1 MFDEINDLIDRRE
14 TDGNLERA
22 VELLMELKQ
31 ANPEKDIVRGKLSN
45 AYFYVGLFA
54 EEGSSARKDAFE
66 KGVEYGKEAITLNP
80 DALYGNFWY
89 ASNLGYLGMIQG
101 VLASLGSIDP
111 FRKSMEIVVKANENF
126 FLAGPHRA
134 LGRLYHQAPGWPI
147 SIGNKNK
154 AAEHLERAVELCPTF
169 FANRLYLAEFYVD
182 MGKKKEA
189 REHLEW
195 ARDTDL
201 NPAHVKEDQV
211 FKQQAEELLTRIG

>member
-101 VLASLGSIDP
+101 VLSSLASIDP
-111 FRKSMEIVVKANENF
+111 FRKSMEIVLKANENF
-126 FLAGPHRA
+126 FRAGPHRA

-154 AAEHLERAVELCPTF
+154 AGEHLERAVELAGDF

-182 MGKKKEA
+182 MGKRDAAIEQ
-189 REHLEW
+189 LQW
-195 ARDTDL
+195 AAGAEL
-201 NPAHVKEDQV
+201 NSLHVKEDGV
-211 FKQQAEELLTRIG
+211 YKEQAEELLKRLS